1 MGIFEWRRTMT
12 LYLVQHGEATPGN
25 EDSERSL
32 TEHGAETVSR
42 VADWA
47 ARMGIKVDQIRH
59 SGKLRAEQTAMSFA
73 KKLDTPKGVIVV
85 KGLNPN
91 DEVTQVS
98 ASLQGEQESIMLVGH
113 LPHLSRLVG
122 MLVTGNQE
130 NVVVRFR
137 NAGIVCLSQQE
148 EKWAI
153 DWVMQPD
160 ILAEA

>member
-1 MGIFEWRRTMT
+1 MRLF
-12 LYLVQHGEATPGN
+12 LVQHGKARPGN

-42 VADWA
+42 VAVWA
-47 ARMGIKVDQIRH
+47 ARVGIKVDQIRH
-59 SGKLRAEQTAMSFA
+59 SGKLRAEQTASIFA
-73 KKLDTPKGVIVV
+73 NELNTPKGVIAV

-91 DEVTQVS
+91 DEVTQV
-98 ASLQGEQESIMLVGH
+98 AATLQGEQESIMLVGH

-122 MLVTGNQE
+122 MLVTGNLD

-160 ILAEA
+160 LLAEA